1 MSQFNKYLEIIQEQ
15 KYEQN
20 EGMIGDFFN
29 KAKDKF
35 SSFLNKDKKNEEI
48 DKKNEEID
56 KKNEKI
62 KFSITNISGVNI
74 IINGREISN
83 NNGTTLE
90 LSKDKVIYVG
100 GEEKGDKI
108 KEKNNIIIPIG
119 SVSRNHF
126 KIEYVGKDE
135 LLNSDDFKQLINP
148 STQKKQAVGF
158 NLWGLKITDL
168 KSTNGTFINNRAI
181 GRGGSKI
188 IFQSLK
194 GNKFIIG
201 ASNNVIEIE
210 F

>member
-29 KAKDKF
+29 KAKDKI
-35 SSFLNKDKKNEEI
+35 SSFLNK
-48 DKKNEEID
+48 D

-62 KFSITNISGVNI
+62 KFSITNISGGDI
-74 IINGREISN
+74 SINNKEISN
-83 NNGTTLE
+83 NIGTTLE
-90 LSKDKVIYVG
+90 LNQNETIYVG
-100 GEEKGDKI
+100 REKIGDKI

-119 SVSRNHF
+119 SVSSNHF

-135 LLNSDDFKQLINP
+135 LLNSNDFKQLINP
-148 STQKKQAVGF
+148 SIEKKQAVSF
-158 NLWGLKITDL
+158 NLWGGLKITDL
-168 KSTNGTFINNRAI
+168 GSKNGTFINNRAI
-181 GRGGSKI
+181 GRDGKI
-188 IFQSLK
+188 IFESLK